1 MAATARAPKAPTP
14 PPTLDS
20 VISPLVENEAA
31 QSMGQDLERLN
42 AAFVTRA
49 VVSITDV
56 GSYQAAAHFLKE
68 LAERRKR
75 VVDFFSGIKTMAH
88 RLHKGICARENVL
101 LGPLDT
107 IDRQV
112 RTELQRYARE
122 EEAKRRAEEQRLA
135 EQARQDEERRLLDEA
150 AHLERQGQPELA
162 AAVVQQ
168 ALDAPAPV
176 ITIASQTPHVAGVS
190 TGEAWTWSAVNG
202 DEARAVELL
211 AKTGNHAYLTLD
223 TKKLAAYARMHKG
236 AARLPGIQFT
246 DAGKVIVRS

>member
-1 MAATARAPKAPTP
+1 MLSAARAPKAPPP

-20 VISPLVENEAA
+20 VISPLVDGDAAGAMGRELEQVNQAFVQTAVVTITDARSYQEAA
-31 QSMGQDLERLN
+31 RFLQAL
-42 AAFVTRA
+42 AAKKK
-49 VVSITDV
+49 
-56 GSYQAAAHFLKE
+56 Q
-68 LAERRKR
+68 
-75 VVDFFSGIKTMAH
+75 VVDFFAPMKSLAN
-88 RLHKGICARENVL
+88 RLHKTICSRENAL
-101 LGPLDT
+101 LLPLNG
-107 IDRQV
+107 IDQQV
-112 RTELQRYARE
+112 RGALVAYDRE
-122 EEAKRRAEEQRLA
+122 QDRLRRAEEQRLA

-190 TGEAWTWSAVNG
+190 TGEAWAWSAVNG

-223 TKKLAAYARMHKG
+223 TKKLAAYARMHKA